1 MADYGALRERLQ
13 EPDVADQSDQAAAD
27 LLNSPGPS
35 IPGIVPPN
43 KLLMWAAAT
52 GARARVEAGKTDA
65 TIGSIC
71 LTVCDLLTTGSIGLD
86 VSDAGNLQMLGILVQ
101 SGICTQAQAAALVA
115 LGSAPGP
122 SAALTTFGLPV
133 SSNDV
138 HAARS

>member
-1 MADYGALRERLQ
+1 MPNYPALATELVK
-13 EPDVADQSDQAAAD
+13 PAYDGLSDQEAAD
-27 LLNSPGPS
+27 LLNAPGPPA
-35 IPGIVPPN
+35 PGIVPPN